1 MTIMRSGFLAL
12 LILVLAIAVAGCG
25 DEKPPKLI
33 ALPDNPIEK
42 AAIQGLRAS
51 YVDSTMW
58 QIQSAAVIGITPVA
72 PTAIILQNHDPKELY
87 CVCIEYEAR
96 YKVAW
101 TTSKGSEW
109 ERTVRNVLVMK
120 TQADTYLAMRP
131 MNVCST
137 FCE

>member
-1 MTIMRSGFLAL
+1 MNARRLTVLATLFLTIS
-12 LILVLAIAVAGCG
+12 LILTGCG
-25 DEKPPKLI
+25 GEKPPAPI
-33 ALPDNPIEK
+33 SLPGNPIEK

-51 YVDSTMW
+51 YQDSTMW
-58 QIQSAAVIGITPVA
+58 QIQNTSVINVTAVA

-87 CVCIEYEAR
+87 CVCVEYEAR

-101 TTSKGSEW
+101 ATSKGSEW

-120 TQADTYLAMRP
+120 TQADTYIAMRP